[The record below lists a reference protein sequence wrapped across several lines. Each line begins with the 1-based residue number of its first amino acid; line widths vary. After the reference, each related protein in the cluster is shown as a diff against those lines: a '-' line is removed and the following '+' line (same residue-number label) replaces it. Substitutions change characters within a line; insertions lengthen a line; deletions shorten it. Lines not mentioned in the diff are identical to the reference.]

1 MLSSNGI
8 LVTELINRAQ
18 GELLARYP
26 ETVLF
31 GLGVNDPK
39 RIFGTTVNLVEQFGK
54 SRVFETPTAESCSL
68 GVAVGL
74 AITDYKPIVVYQ
86 RLDFFLLAMDQLVN
100 SAAKW
105 RYMFGDSYSTSM
117 IIRLIVGRGWGQG
130 PTHSQNLHS
139 LFTHIPNLRVVFPA
153 FADDFISQYRNAF
166 ENPYPLIMIEDRWVH
181 QSRQSLTDNIS
192 IPSLTQV
199 RNVHLGDAITLI
211 TFGFMSILSQK
222 VTAFF
227 AEKGVFVDHLSLIS
241 LKPIDF
247 NPLYESAKKT
257 RRVIILDSGF
267 EVASLASYIS
277 HKISGAC
284 FSFLRQPVKVLTA
297 GDFAEPTSHG
307 VIAHVKT
314 NAKDIAFCVAQE
326 LGISPYEDWEDLDES
341 PVDVP
346 NSKFQGPF

>member
-8 LVTELINRAQ
+8 LVTEYINRAQ
-18 GELLARYP
+18 RELLSDHP
-26 ETVLF
+26 ESVLF

-39 RIFGTTVNLVEQFGK
+39 RIFGTTDKLVEQFGK
-54 SRVFETPTAESCSL
+54 DRVFETPTAESCSL

-74 AITDYKPIVVYQ
+74 AITDHKPIVVYQ

-105 RYMFGDSYSTSM
+105 RYMFGDDYSTSM

-130 PTHSQNLHS
+130 PTHSQNLHA
-139 LFTHIPNLRVVFPA
+139 LFTHIPNIRVVFPA
-153 FADDFISQYRNAF
+153 FADDFINYYREAF

-181 QSRQSLTDNIS
+181 QSRQTLTDNI
-192 IPSLTQV
+192 IFPGNTLV
-199 RNVHLGDAITLI
+199 KRVHKGDAITLI
-211 TFGFMSILSQK
+211 TFGFMSILSLK
-222 VTAFF
+222 VTTFF
-227 AEKGVFVDHLSLIS
+227 AEKGVFVDHLNLIS

-247 NPLYESAKKT
+247 NTLYKSAKKT

-277 HKISGAC
+277 HKISEVC
-284 FSFLRQPVKVLTA
+284 FSFLRQPVRVLTA

-307 VIAHVKT
+307 VIGQVKT
-314 NAKDIAFCVAQE
+314 NAKDIAFCVAKE
-326 LGISPYEDWEDLDES
+326 LGISPNEDWEVLDVS
-341 PVDVP
+341 PIDVP
-346 NSKFQGPF
+346 SPTFQGPF